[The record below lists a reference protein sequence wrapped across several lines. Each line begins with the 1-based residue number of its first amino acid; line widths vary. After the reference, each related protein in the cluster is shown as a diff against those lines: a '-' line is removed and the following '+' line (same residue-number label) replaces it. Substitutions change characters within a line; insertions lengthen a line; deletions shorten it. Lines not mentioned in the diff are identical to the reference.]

1 MARMK
6 ATSCPQ
12 GCLSEGSQITNT
24 ASPTGIK
31 EPRSE
36 SLQKAF
42 LRDAAL
48 CHN

>member
-6 ATSCPQ
+6 ATS
-12 GCLSEGSQITNT
+12 CLSEGSQITNT
-24 ASPTGIK
+24 ASPTGNT
-31 EPRSE
+31 ESHSE

-42 LRDAAL
+42 LRDVAL